1 MHTSEIRV
9 IVYSFVGLIVF
20 GTVLLL
26 MPFSHHGSLSFI
38 DALFTSTSAVCVT
51 GLIVKDTPV
60 DFTVF
65 GQIVIMI
72 LIQIGGLGYMT
83 AVTFLAV
90 MRHQKL
96 GHRDRLILKESLN
109 YPGMDGLVRFLKV
122 VFVTIFLIELIG
134 MVILTV
140 RFSVDMPFLKAIW
153 FGTFHAI
160 SAFNNAGFSLFSD
173 NLMHYK
179 TDLVINI
186 IIPLLII
193 LGGIGYMVLTELYYY
208 RKKRILRLS
217 TNTKII
223 LLMTAILIVVGMLLL
238 LSLEWNSA
246 FKGLSWGHK
255 ILAAWFASV
264 NYRTAG
270 FNTIDLSTLTGSDLF
285 FSTFFMM
292 IGGAP
297 GGTAGGVK
305 VTVVALAFI
314 GVWYTIR
321 GDTHAHIFRRSI
333 SEYQISK
340 AYAIIFIAS
349 IYVVAS
355 TILLS
360 EFERTPFLPTLFEA
374 CSAFGTVGLSTGNG
388 GVLSFSALFSNWG
401 KINIII
407 LMFMGRIGVFAFTVI
422 IIGKAV
428 QSRIKY
434 PEAKVIL

>member
-1 MHTSEIRV
+1 MHTYEIRV
-9 IVYSFVGLIVF
+9 IVYSFIGLVLF
-20 GTVLLL
+20 GTALLL
-26 MPFSHHGSLSFI
+26 MPFAHHGSLTFI

-60 DFTVF
+60 DFTLF
-65 GQIVIMI
+65 GQMVILV

-90 MRHQKL
+90 MRRQKI

-109 YPGMDGLVRFLKV
+109 YPGMDGLVRFLTV
-122 VFVTIFLIELIG
+122 VFASIFFIERIG
-134 MVILTV
+134 IIILTL
-140 RFSVDMPFLKAIW
+140 RFFVDMPFLKALW

-173 NLMHYK
+173 NFMHYK
-179 TDLVINI
+179 TDLIINLT
-186 IIPLLII
+186 IPLLVI
-193 LGGIGYMVLTELYYY
+193 LGGIGYMVIIELYYY

-223 LLMTAILIVVGMLLL
+223 LLMTLILIVTGMILL

-246 FKGLSWGHK
+246 FKGLSWTHK

-270 FNTIDLSTLTGSDLF
+270 FNTIDLSTLTSSDIF

-292 IGGAP
+292 TGGAP
-297 GGTAGGVK
+297 GGTAGGMK

-314 GVWYTIR
+314 GVWYTLR

-355 TILLS
+355 TVLLS
-360 EFERTPFLPTLFEA
+360 ELERTPFLPTLFEA

-434 PEAKVIL
+434 PEAKVVL

>member
-1 MHTSEIRV
+1 
-9 IVYSFVGLIVF
+9 
-20 GTVLLL
+20 
-26 MPFSHHGSLSFI
+26 MPLAHNGHLSFI

-60 DFTVF
+60 DFTGF
-65 GQIVIMI
+65 GQLIIML

-90 MRHQKL
+90 MRHQKI

-122 VFVTIFLIELIG
+122 VFASIFVIEIAG
-134 MVILTV
+134 MILLTL
-140 RFSVDMPFLKAIW
+140 RFSEDMPMVKAAW
-153 FGTFHAI
+153 FGLFHSV

-179 TDLVINI
+179 TDLLVNLT
-186 IIPLLII
+186 IPFLII
-193 LGGIGYMVLTELYYY
+193 LGGIGYMVITELYYY
-208 RKKRILRLS
+208 KRKIIFRLS
-217 TNTKII
+217 TNTKLV
-223 LLMTAILIVVGMLLL
+223 LLMTAILIPMGMVLL
-238 LSLEWNSA
+238 LSMEWNTA
-246 FKGLSWGHK
+246 FKDLSWTDK
-255 ILAAWFASV
+255 IMASWFVSV

-270 FNTIDLSTLTGSDLF
+270 FNTIDMSTLTSSDIF

-292 IGGAP
+292 TGGAP
-297 GGTAGGVK
+297 GGTAGGMK

-314 GVWYTIR
+314 GVWYTLR
-321 GDTHAHIFRRSI
+321 GDDNAHIFRRFIPS
-333 SEYQISK
+333 YQISK

-349 IYVVAS
+349 TYVVAS
-355 TILLS
+355 TVLLS
-360 EFERTPFLPTLFEA
+360 EFERAPFLPTLFEA

-407 LMFMGRIGVFAFTVI
+407 LMFMGRIGVFAFTVV
-422 IIGKAV
+422 IIGKVAH
-428 QSRIKY
+428 SRIKF